1 MIPVSSLEIRLA
13 ELRAEFAAGDKAIRG
28 FDGRREQLLA
38 TMMRIGGA
46 IQVLEELLD
55 PTPAASGAASGV
67 PAGNV

>member
-13 ELRAEFAAGDKAIRG
+13 ELRAEFAAGDKAIREL
-28 FDGRREQLLA
+28 DGRREQLLA

-55 PTPAASGAASGV
+55 PR
-67 PAGNV
+67 